1 MNMEQFRPMRRIR
14 QQLPDDE
21 AVKILRNATSGVLA
35 VCGDNGYPYA
45 VPVSYV
51 YANGKICL

>member
-1 MNMEQFRPMRRIR
+1 MEQFRPMRRIR

-35 VCGDNGYPYA
+35 VCGDNGYLDHRINFMA
-45 VPVSYV
+45 
-51 YANGKICL
+51 